1 MNISDYIGHPTQLC
15 RIEEHQ
21 LVGGRGDNMRLIE
34 IDNGRGLAL
43 TLSPDRCG
51 DISRMSYRGINLGF
65 FAPCGYVSPHY
76 YDGSGNNFLKSF
88 TAGFMTTCGLS
99 HLGSPCQDDGEELGL
114 HGTIAGIPAE
124 EENHWID
131 GGELVVRMT
140 MRDASLFARKL
151 LLKREYRI
159 STLRCEVTIHDHVE
173 NFGHETT
180 PYMILYHINFG
191 YPLLAPDSIIELS
204 AKSTAPSDDVSRDGL
219 PEMLRLCEPRDRYP
233 EQCFYHEPESGHVS
247 LSNRGLG
254 VSVSVD
260 FDLDEL
266 PCLTQWKL
274 MQKGEYVLGLEPG
287 NCFPNGRDKMRE
299 SGRLRFLAPGESAE
313 QTLKI
318 SIREI

>member
-15 RIEEHQ
+15 RIEEHR

-34 IDNGRGLAL
+34 VDNGRGLAL
-43 TLSPDRCG
+43 TLSPDRWRRYLAYEL
-51 DISRMSYRGINLGF
+51 SRNQYRLLRSLRLRL
-65 FAPCGYVSPHY
+65 AALLRRR
-76 YDGSGNNFLKSF
+76 GNNFLKSF

-124 EENHWID
+124 EENHWRD
-131 GGELVVRMT
+131 GDELVVRLT

-159 STLRCEVTIHDHVE
+159 STSRCEVTIHDHVE

-191 YPLLAPDSIIELS
+191 YPLLAPDSVIELS
-204 AKSTAPSDDVSRDGL
+204 AKSTAPSDDISRDGL
-219 PEMLRLCEPRDRYP
+219 PEMLRLCEPRDCYP
-233 EQCFYHEPESGHVS
+233 EQCFYHEPEVGHVS

-318 SIREI
+318 SVDEI